1 MSVWDM
7 IGVMAYPLSFALLE
21 SILVLAGLLIV
32 TVILPSKLYRNWF
45 VSQSTVI
52 IFLVSVW
59 AVFLQIYGQDWGM
72 WSYRGLLIGLLPLVM
87 MIILLAILNARF
99 NKLQKAIE
107 ALAERMVVLGFL
119 YVIIDIVFLLVLI
132 IRNLF
137 RI

>member
-32 TVILPSKLYRNWF
+32 AVTLPSKLYRNWF

-99 NKLQKAIE
+99 NKLQKTIE
-107 ALAERMVVLGFL
+107 ALAERMIVLGFL

>member
-1 MSVWDM
+1 M

-32 TVILPSKLYRNWF
+32 AVTLPSKLYRNWF

-99 NKLQKAIE
+99 NKLQKTIE